1 MSMNDDI
8 KEFPVYM
15 LYDGEIHNADWVT
28 STESYNHYTYQL
40 HHYIKQQSWKRNQ
53 KEFETKG
60 IKQKLFL
67 LPLQC
72 HLDLHAC
79 LTGFEDKWGIS
90 RDKLLYGAKNG

>member
-8 KEFPVYM
+8 KEFPIYM
-15 LYDGEIHNADWVT
+15 LYNGEIYTADWVQN
-28 STESYNHYTYQL
+28 TESYNHHIYQL

-53 KEFETKG
+53 KEYEAKG

-67 LPLQC
+67 LPIQC

-79 LTGFEDKWGIS
+79 LSKFEDKWGIS
-90 RDKLLYGAKNG
+90 RDKLLYGAKYQ

>member
-8 KEFPVYM
+8 KEFPVFL
-15 LYDGEIHNADWVT
+15 LYAGTLQNADWVT
-28 STESYNHYTYQL
+28 NTESYDHYNWQL
-40 HHYIKQQSWKRNQ
+40 HHFVKQQEWKRNAD
-53 KEFETKG
+53 KLKAKG
-60 IKQKLFL
+60 VEQKLFL
-67 LPLQC
+67 LPIQC